1 MLKKLIR
8 QFHNFRCL
16 TFKMKILVITV
27 FLLIRI
33 FRLLIIIIP
42 SKHLSILLGRKME
55 ESPTALD
62 PVSQLRALKTAWAL
76 NVISNHT
83 RWDRKCLA
91 QAITGQIILR
101 ILHIPST
108 IYLGVSKDESNN
120 MIAHAWLRS
129 GEHVLTGG
137 FEGDQF
143 KCVSYFSR

>member
-1 MLKKLIR
+1 MLKKIIR
-8 QFHNFRCL
+8 QFQNFRCL
-16 TFKMKILVITV
+16 TFKMKILVFAI

-33 FRLLIIIIP
+33 IRLLIIIIP
-42 SKHLSILLGRKME
+42 SKHLAILLGRKME
-55 ESPTALD
+55 ESPVVLD
-62 PVSQLRALKTAWAL
+62 STSQLRALKTGWAL

-83 RWDRKCLA
+83 RWDKKCLA
-91 QAITGQIILR
+91 RAITGQIILR

-108 IYLGVSKDESNN
+108 LYLGVAKDESNN

-129 GEHVLTGG
+129 GEHIITGS